1 MPYTGQ
7 NIYKSALV
15 DSRERSVSKIQD
27 VRSGNWNRV
36 LPEQTS
42 AGKYMSTKSATRD
55 YLRSGNAFRGNI
67 RDKQAEYNQRSVS
80 GFLQRKQAI
89 DQG

>member
-15 DSRERSVSKIQD
+15 DSRQRSIDKIQD

-42 AGKYMSTKSATRD
+42 SGKYMSSKASTREF
-55 YLRSGNAFRGNI
+55 LRSGQAFRGNVAN
-67 RDKQAEYNQRSVS
+67 KQSELNQRSIS